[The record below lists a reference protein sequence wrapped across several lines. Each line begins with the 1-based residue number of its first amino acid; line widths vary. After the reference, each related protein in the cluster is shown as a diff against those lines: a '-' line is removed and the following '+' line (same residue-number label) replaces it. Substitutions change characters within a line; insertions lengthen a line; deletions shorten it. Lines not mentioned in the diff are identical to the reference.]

1 MIKFHQSKCG
11 EQSNDNNDSNNDSV
25 FDVGKDIK
33 IIFDN
38 NKKALINNYK
48 LESETYRNHI
58 RNNSY
63 MILVVW
69 IEI

>member
-1 MIKFHQSKCG
+1 MIKFHQSIQSKCG
-11 EQSNDNNDSNNDSV
+11 EQSNDNNNDSNNDSV

-48 LESETYRNHI
+48 LESETYRNHKK
-58 RNNSY
+58 
-63 MILVVW
+63 
-69 IEI
+69 